1 MNRYII
7 FILIL
12 GAFLR
17 FEKLDSLMPF
27 IGDQG
32 WFYLSA
38 RDMILTGNIPL
49 VGITS
54 SHTWLHQGPL
64 WTYMLAAALFVSNLN
79 PLSGVILSSL
89 IGTITIFIVYRI
101 GSDFFSAKVGLAASL
116 LYATSPLVIIHARM
130 PYHTS
135 PIPVFVALLF
145 YSLLKVLRGKSMY
158 FPIVILC
165 LSLLYNFE
173 LATVVFFPSVLL
185 VLGLGIYK
193 REKWVRPLKSRK
205 IIILSMAALLAPM
218 VPILIYDFKNGFPQ
232 TLRFGA
238 WLIYKGFQTIGFIEK
253 SNSEPFLSVV
263 AFFINKLSLLIF
275 APNAF
280 VSIIILFA
288 TLVFST
294 ITIWKRKEFFSPLAT
309 IFLLTTIGTAGFF
322 AAGARSEAYLPMLF
336 PGIVLSVSFLAFT
349 LYKINKYTVL
359 IIIAVAA
366 LNVVFIYQNNYFV
379 DRFLGYGSSLTKRID
394 VAKTILK
401 LADSQEYNIEGRGP
415 GSEFESFTT
424 NYEYLL
430 WWLGDSPSREKQELI
445 FVIEEKQNQIDVK
458 IK

>member
-1 MNRYII
+1 MNNKGASNLIFVII
-7 FILIL
+7 VLI
-12 GAFLR
+12 GVFLR
-17 FEKLDSLMPF
+17 FDRIDTLMMF
-27 IGDQG
+27 MGDQG
-32 WFYLSA
+32 WFYISA
-38 RDMILTGNIPL
+38 RDMVLNGNIPL

-64 WTYMLAAALFVSNLN
+64 WTYMLAAALFVSNFN

-205 IIILSMAALLAPM
+205 IIILSMAA
-218 VPILIYDFKNGFPQ
+218 
-232 TLRFGA
+232 
-238 WLIYKGFQTIGFIEK
+238 
-253 SNSEPFLSVV
+253 
-263 AFFINKLSLLIF
+263 
-275 APNAF
+275 
-280 VSIIILFA
+280 
-288 TLVFST
+288 
-294 ITIWKRKEFFSPLAT
+294 
-309 IFLLTTIGTAGFF
+309 
-322 AAGARSEAYLPMLF
+322 
-336 PGIVLSVSFLAFT
+336 
-349 LYKINKYTVL
+349 
-359 IIIAVAA
+359 
-366 LNVVFIYQNNYFV
+366 
-379 DRFLGYGSSLTKRID
+379 
-394 VAKTILK
+394 
-401 LADSQEYNIEGRGP
+401 
-415 GSEFESFTT
+415 
-424 NYEYLL
+424 
-430 WWLGDSPSREKQELI
+430 
-445 FVIEEKQNQIDVK
+445 
-458 IK
+458 